1 MILEMINMFP
11 DNVWTVYSITEDDFI
26 ERERCIEELKGI
38 GMGQKSLESLALH
51 CHICPVSG
59 SCSVVRD
66 NNFLGVRTC

>member
-1 MILEMINMFP
+1 MFP

-51 CHICPVSG
+51 CHICPVSK
-59 SCSVVRD
+59 SCCVVRD
-66 NNFLGVRTC
+66 NTFLGVRTC